1 MAKQR
6 IRVKK
11 VKVTKTKTY
20 RRQIKVKKVRVTK
33 TKTYRQKKKR

>member
-11 VKVTKTKTY
+11 VRTTKTY
-20 RRQIKVKKVRVTK
+20 RRQVKVKKAKVTK